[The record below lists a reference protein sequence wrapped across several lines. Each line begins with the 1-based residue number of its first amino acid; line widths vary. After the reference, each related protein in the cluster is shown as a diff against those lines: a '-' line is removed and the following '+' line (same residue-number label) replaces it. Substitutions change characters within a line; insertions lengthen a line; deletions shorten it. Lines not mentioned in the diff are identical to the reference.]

1 MTRRKTV
8 SVWMIVLGVV
18 IAVTAAGLAWAYLTP
33 GNANAG
39 DTSKLGVTF
48 TAEEQRMIDEVVVTP
63 DELAAATCH
72 DGASCWIAVDGVVY
86 DMSGF
91 PAGLRGRHHGVQAG
105 TDATDAFVRS
115 GHGRS
120 VLEKMPVV
128 GRLGS

>member
-18 IAVTAAGLAWAYLTP
+18 IAVTAAGLAWAYLAP

-39 DTSKLGVTF
+39 DTTKLGVTF
-48 TAEEQRMIDEVVVTP
+48 TAEEQRTIDEVVVTP

-86 DMSGF
+86 GD
-91 PAGLRGRHHGVQAG
+91 PAGANRLPDNVRAVSVVSTFWVRVRLAAG
-105 TDATDAFVRS
+105 LVS
-115 GHGRS
+115 
-120 VLEKMPVV
+120 
-128 GRLGS
+128 